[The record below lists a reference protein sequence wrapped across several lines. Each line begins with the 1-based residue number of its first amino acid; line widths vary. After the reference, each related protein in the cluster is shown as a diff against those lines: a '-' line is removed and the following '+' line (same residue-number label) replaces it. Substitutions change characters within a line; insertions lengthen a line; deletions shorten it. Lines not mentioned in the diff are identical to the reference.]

1 MHVYFLELIQKT
13 QETLPLMQK
22 MHAQIS
28 NLKLQLDS
36 NNISYNKCTCQME
49 NATEGAVK
57 EVTWWSWIW
66 QSLVNVFWVVMALN
80 NLFVGFIFF
89 FRGPSGL

>member
-1 MHVYFLELIQKT
+1 
-13 QETLPLMQK
+13 

-49 NATEGAVK
+49 NTTGITLVVNFLQIMLLYTIRILASTNLQLLESCLECVFSDTEL
-57 EVTWWSWIW
+57 E
-66 QSLVNVFWVVMALN
+66 LL
-80 NLFVGFIFF
+80 
-89 FRGPSGL
+89 